1 MSFDKIN
8 RESNMSDAQLKHLEF
23 VQNVVTRMNSNSFQI
38 KNWSITVFTAL
49 FALYG
54 SNTNSFFLFIATLPT
69 LGFWMLDAYYLQQE
83 RKFRGIY
90 EDVAQLSDKPKGN
103 RLFQMDPSLYIEA
116 KYSYKS
122 SLFSKTELKL
132 YLPLVGLSQIS
143 HYLAA
148 GTLWPE
154 KLSSLT
160 NTLSQLI

>member
-1 MSFDKIN
+1 MN
-8 RESNMSDAQLKHLEF
+8 NAEQKHLEF

-54 SNTNSFFLFIATLPT
+54 SNANSFFLFIATLPT
-69 LGFWMLDAYYLQQE
+69 LLFWMLDAYYLQQE

-90 EDVAQLSDKPKGN
+90 EDVAKLSDNPKSTK
-103 RLFQMDPSLYIEA
+103 LFQMNPSLYVKG
-116 KYSYKS
+116 KYSYTS
-122 SLFSKTELKL
+122 SLLSITELKL
-132 YLPLVGLSQIS
+132 YLPLIFLSQIS
-143 HYLAA
+143 HYLTT

-154 KLSSLT
+154 KLSSLI

>member
-1 MSFDKIN
+1 MN
-8 RESNMSDAQLKHLEF
+8 DAELKHLEF
-23 VQNVVTRMNSNSFQI
+23 VQNAVTRMNSNSFQI

-69 LGFWMLDAYYLQQE
+69 LVFWMLDTYYLQQE
-83 RKFRGIY
+83 RKFRGVY
-90 EDVAQLSDKPKGN
+90 EDVAQLSDNPKSTK
-103 RLFQMDPSLYIEA
+103 LFQMKPSLYTKG
-116 KYSYKS
+116 KYSYTS
-122 SLFSKTELKL
+122 SLFSVTELKL

-143 HYLAA
+143 HYLAT

-160 NTLSQLI
+160 NTLSLLS

>member
-1 MSFDKIN
+1 MN
-8 RESNMSDAQLKHLEF
+8 DAELKHLEF

-54 SNTNSFFLFIATLPT
+54 SNTNSFFLFIAALPT
-69 LGFWMLDAYYLQQE
+69 LVFWMLDAYYLQQE
-83 RKFRGIY
+83 RKFRGVY
-90 EDVAQLSDKPKGN
+90 EDVAQLSDNPKCTK
-103 RLFQMDPSLYIEA
+103 LFQMDPSLYTKG
-116 KYSYKS
+116 KYSYTS
-122 SLFSKTELKL
+122 SLFSVTELKL

-143 HYLAA
+143 HYLAT